1 MQKMPRV
8 LISDGAFTAKTK
20 HAGASIRRIAF
31 AIAAC
36 VLGCVSC
43 VAGAQPAFPLHT
55 TGRFIVDSNGAR
67 VRLNGVNWYGTES
80 TDYVVAG
87 LQVATLSSI
96 VQQIKSLGFNV
107 VRLPWSNQF
116 YESNPVVQNYALAA
130 NPAMEGEHAL
140 TILDQVISAL
150 TGQGIMVILDNHNS
164 NAEWCCSTSDGNS
177 LWYNS
182 DYPQSNWIADWQGMV
197 QRYAANPLVIGIDL
211 RNEPRSPATWGGSAA
226 TDWHAAAELGGN
238 AVLGVNPHLL
248 IFVEGIDYAL
258 DLSGA
263 QSLPV
268 QLNLPNQ
275 LVYEAHNYAFDYSNL
290 SGYSD
295 YMSRITPKWAYLV
308 TGSNPQPLW
317 IGEFGTCNT
326 ADTCIDSNSSAD
338 GGYWFNM
345 LTAFIQQYGLDWTY
359 WPLNGTHSTGGSS
372 AYGSVETYGIL
383 NSAWSEISNSA
394 LRSRMQ
400 SIMSSAPP
408 GISLVGNSATITIAP
423 GATGAATVTIVPGN
437 GFTGTVNLTCSVSGP
452 SGAATAVPQLPYP
465 GATEAKWLFHQE
477 KATLK
482 FVRNLAT
489 STAEPLNLPTC
500 SVPPSQNLPNANTV
514 NIVVSISTT
523 AQMARGAAAGH
534 SISAGSTGA
543 IFACLLVL
551 AFGFG
556 RRNRILLPM
565 LLVIAIAWP
574 CLACGGGSG
583 GSSNPGTAAGTYT
596 IVVNASGAGG
606 ASSSVKIAVNVQ

>member
-1 MQKMPRV
+1 MRRMPLV
-8 LISDGAFTAKTK
+8 LISEGAFTAKAK
-20 HAGASIRRIAF
+20 HAGASVRWIAF
-31 AIAAC
+31 AIVAC
-36 VLGCVSC
+36 VLGCGSC
-43 VAGAQPAFPLHT
+43 AASAQPAFPLHT
-55 TGRFIVDSNGAR
+55 AGRFIVDSNGAR
-67 VRLNGVNWYGTES
+67 VRLNGVNWYGAES

-96 VQQIKSLGFNV
+96 VQQIKALGFNV
-107 VRLPWSNQF
+107 VRLPWSNQL
-116 YESNPVVQNYALAA
+116 YESNPVVQNYALSA
-130 NPAMEGEHAL
+130 NPGMEGEHAL

-150 TGQGIMVILDNHNS
+150 TGEGIMVILDNHNS

-197 QRYAANPLVIGIDL
+197 QRYAANPLVMGVDL

-226 TDWHAAAELGGN
+226 TDWHAAAETGGN
-238 AVLGVNPHLL
+238 VVLGVNPHLL

-268 QLNLPNQ
+268 QLNVPNQ

-295 YMSRITPKWAYLV
+295 YLSRIAPKWAYLV
-308 TGSNPQPLW
+308 TGSNAQPMW

-359 WPLNGTHSTGGSS
+359 WPLNGTHSTGGNS

-383 NSAWSEISNSA
+383 NASWSGISNA
-394 LRSRMQ
+394 ELMSRMQ

-408 GISLVGNSATITIAP
+408 GISLVGSSATITIAP

-437 GFTGTVNLTCSVSGP
+437 GFTGTVNLTCSVSGA
-452 SGAATAVPQLPYP
+452 SGAA
-465 GATEAKWLFHQE
+465 
-477 KATLK
+477 
-482 FVRNLAT
+482 
-489 STAEPLNLPTC
+489 NLPAC

-514 NIVVSISTT
+514 NFVVSISTT
-523 AQMARGAAAGH
+523 AKMARGAAAGH
-534 SISAGSTGA
+534 STRAGSSGT
-543 IFACLLVL
+543 IFACILVL

-556 RRNRILLPM
+556 RRNRNLLPM

-583 GSSNPGTAAGTYT
+583 GASNPGTTAGTYT
-596 IVVNASGAGG
+596 VTVNASGAGG